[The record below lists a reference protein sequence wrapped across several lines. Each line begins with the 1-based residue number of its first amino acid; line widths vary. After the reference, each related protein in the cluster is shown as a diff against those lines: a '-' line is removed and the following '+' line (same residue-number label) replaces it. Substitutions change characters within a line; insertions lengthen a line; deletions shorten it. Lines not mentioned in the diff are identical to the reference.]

1 MQFEGVDLSANNLTK
16 KVIEQLATGLHRGHD
31 DSSPSD
37 WLVRAWETIPSPK
50 RAQLA
55 EAVNEAL
62 THSSPQVRTE
72 ALRTLDMAPK
82 MADPNVLL
90 GIAEN
95 QFELFRGLRRP
106 NDAPQVDRGRDFV
119 QLTAS
124 VATGA
129 SGSQFRHKMATDP
142 DYGLHVLASLARLE
156 PDWTVAHVADL
167 VAPELDSDGT
177 RLNILI
183 FNFRQ
188 DLARLQQLVGNLATV
203 PSLHGRLRDSIQSKI
218 KDSQSQ
224 AILLAE
230 IDK

>member
-1 MQFEGVDLSANNLTK
+1 
-16 KVIEQLATGLHRGHD
+16 
-31 DSSPSD
+31 
-37 WLVRAWETIPSPK
+37 
-50 RAQLA
+50 
-55 EAVNEAL
+55 
-62 THSSPQVRTE
+62 
-72 ALRTLDMAPK
+72 
-82 MADPNVLL
+82 
-90 GIAEN
+90 
-95 QFELFRGLRRP
+95 
-106 NDAPQVDRGRDFV
+106 
-119 QLTAS
+119 
-124 VATGA
+124 
-129 SGSQFRHKMATDP
+129 
-142 DYGLHVLASLARLE
+142 LE